1 MSSRLDESMR
11 QIQIHIKDFSGI
23 FFCRLNISY
32 FLCFASLL
40 LMELCMPFRHSMK
53 LISLAHGESVWR
65 KIEENQRKWL
75 FMGEFFFLVFID
87 FNPLTRH
94 AQTCSACWKAWNFR
108 ARMCSR
114 LFSLYFFNTL
124 TCVAITTQFSSKD
137 WVFRENEIN
146 KTFFISLAE
155 SFNDLSS
162 LICATLHVVRLQ
174 WAAWKAQSFAS
185 LKTWFCACGNAACI
199 VRNCISQ
206 INLNERKQRIVK
218 YLVGFRWMPEPDY
231 LCMFFSVSSCNYSL
245 VWIRYCYAAR
255 LQCFSDSLFFHVDIA
270 QIYGNFLRDFHFNN

>member
-1 MSSRLDESMR
+1 MELNFAFKFIIHTERRSALTLSYCHFSSLLLPLSTMSSRLDESMR

-108 ARMCSR
+108 ELVCARDSF
-114 LFSLYFFNTL
+114 LSTFSIPSHVLPLRHNFPARTEFFVKMKL
-124 TCVAITTQFSSKD
+124 I
-137 WVFRENEIN
+137 
-146 KTFFISLAE
+146 TFFISLAE

-162 LICATLHVVRLQ
+162 LICATLHVVR
-174 WAAWKAQSFAS
+174 
-185 LKTWFCACGNAACI
+185 
-199 VRNCISQ
+199 
-206 INLNERKQRIVK
+206 
-218 YLVGFRWMPEPDY
+218 
-231 LCMFFSVSSCNYSL
+231 
-245 VWIRYCYAAR
+245 
-255 LQCFSDSLFFHVDIA
+255 
-270 QIYGNFLRDFHFNN
+270 